1 MLYFRSPMR
10 TLPPSRFSSASHSLF
25 INRILMASARLA
37 PRLHRACGQ
46 VSIPKRDVATN
57 QEGFCV
63 MKKSHDRVCVRAF
76 VLAGL
81 TAFALVLALV
91 AANSTSAIASPVP
104 SVTPTPTPT
113 PDPNS
118 CNSIGIPP
126 RVCALESAVS
136 NLQIGVQANQVSLQ
150 NQVSGLSSGL
160 TAEAATRAAATQ
172 QLQIALNAA
181 QAALAAETLARQMG
195 DGNEAAARQAAD
207 ALLQTAINTAQSA
220 LQATINAEI
229 TARIAGDA
237 AEV

>member
-63 MKKSHDRVCVRAF
+63 MKKSHNRVCVRGF
-76 VLAGL
+76 LLAGL
-81 TAFALVLALV
+81 TAFALVLGLV
-91 AANSTSAIASPVP
+91 AANSTSVSASPVP
-104 SVTPTPTPT
+104 SASPTPTPT

-118 CNSIGIPP
+118 CNSSGIPA

-136 NLQIGVQANQVSLQ
+136 NLQIGVQANQVNLQ
-150 NQVSGLSSGL
+150 NQVNGLSSAL
-160 TAEAATRAAATQ
+160 TAEAAARAAATT
-172 QLQIALNAA
+172 QLQNAVNAA
-181 QAALAAETLARQMG
+181 NAAIAAEATTRQFG
-195 DGNEAAARQAAD
+195 D
-207 ALLQTAINTAQSA
+207 
-220 LQATINAEI
+220 
-229 TARIAGDA
+229 
-237 AEV
+237 